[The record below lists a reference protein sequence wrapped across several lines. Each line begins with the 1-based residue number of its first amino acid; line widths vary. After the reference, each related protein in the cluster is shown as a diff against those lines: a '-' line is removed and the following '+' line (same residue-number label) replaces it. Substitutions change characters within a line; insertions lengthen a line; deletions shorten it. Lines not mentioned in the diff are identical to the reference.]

1 MRCTGLE
8 REVALAE
15 FYEQW
20 KGDDLVVLKWLGLS
34 AGANV
39 PSNVN
44 DLLTHPAF
52 DITKPNC
59 CYGLFLGFARSPV
72 NFHAEDGSGYEW
84 FADMVMKVLDCPL
97 LCTGCYI

>member
-1 MRCTGLE
+1 ME
-8 REVALAE
+8 RELALAE

-39 PSNVN
+39 EGNQAAV
-44 DLLTHPAF
+44 DQLLTHPAF

-59 CYGLFLGFARSPV
+59 CYGVFLG
-72 NFHAEDGSGYEW
+72 
-84 FADMVMKVLDCPL
+84 
-97 LCTGCYI
+97 